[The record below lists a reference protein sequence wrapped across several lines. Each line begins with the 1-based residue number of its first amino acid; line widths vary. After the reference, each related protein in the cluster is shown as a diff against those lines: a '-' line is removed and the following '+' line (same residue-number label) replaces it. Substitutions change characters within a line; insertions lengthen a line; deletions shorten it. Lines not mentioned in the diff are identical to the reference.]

1 MSKVIVITGA
11 SSGIGAALAQRLAGD
26 VRMDLRATHPD
37 AQTPEEVAECIAG
50 LIAYPVP
57 EIYTNPAHPELAR
70 AYYQD
75 VAAFEAKA
83 ASGAAAH
90 RG

>member
-1 MSKVIVITGA
+1 MEVHDMADDARYSAPT
-11 SSGIGAALAQRLAGD
+11 AQERLHEHGPRVLSD
-26 VRMDLRATHPD
+26 VD
-37 AQTPEEVAECIAG
+37 CIAG
-50 LIAYPVP
+50 VIANPVP

-83 ASGAAAH
+83 AST
-90 RG
+90 R